1 MKRISRILRGATGII
16 RKQFFSL
23 GLMLV
28 FSLLAL
34 AIVGIFD
41 WVLAILIL
49 FVLAGGS
56 FLGALTRA
64 AIDEFKTK
72 DS

>member
-1 MKRISRILRGATGII
+1 MGII

-34 AIVGIFD
+34 AIVGKLD
-41 WVLAILIL
+41 WALTVLIL
-49 FVLAGGS
+49 VVLAGGS

-64 AIDEFKTK
+64 AIDELKTK

>member
-1 MKRISRILRGATGII
+1 MGII

-34 AIVGIFD
+34 AIAGKFD
-41 WVLAILIL
+41 WVLTVLIL

-64 AIDEFKTK
+64 VIDEFKTK